1 MNRNLSETQ
10 ADSASVESAVFTGR
24 EAGGR
29 VAEVAAG
36 DARVRADAA
45 GVAAGAADAG
55 VDESDELV
63 DDDCDR
69 CGGRPPAGS
78 AAFGRGKGAVVVDD
92 PETACVAAAAGAV
105 CASSA
110 ADGEPDGVEA
120 SGVAVEADVA
130 EAATEPDGTIDL
142 PGAADSSEDVQEEPA
157 SPDLLH
163 FDMASVAAYGRK
175 PAEAT
180 RPEPRIV
187 VLPDFCLNPRGGSC
201 SRCVRACPVH
211 AVSLEGEGGLPVV
224 DEKAC
229 TMCGICLGICDAFS
243 SNSVTMTDLAS
254 RIRRTAQRGEGV
266 FVTCPVN
273 VEAAGEG
280 FEPAPCVVEV
290 PCLAALSPEFW
301 TLVLAEGADLKLAC
315 DLSLCPECERAGS
328 VAELLYAHAIETAQ
342 AWTGKT
348 VDIVDE
354 IPAKTGYLRSFATG
368 EELDRRGAF
377 AHFAGNVADAAS
389 GDYRRRNSDVLQD
402 FYERRERMR
411 AMTRQMDVSSFELSG
426 FDATG
431 RTRRMLQPKRK
442 MLLDA
447 LEKEPSIAS
456 RVSVV
461 VSGTDCALCCNALD
475 CARVCPT
482 GARSPHARSGLLA
495 FDVRFC
501 IGCGLCAQVCRTGA
515 AFLEEGTA
523 EVFRVASEGAA
534 VVCPEKL
541 VEFEAARAA
550 EAEAGAAA
558 ARLRAGRISEA
569 T

>member
-1 MNRNLSETQ
+1 MNRNLNETQ
-10 ADSASVESAVFTGR
+10 ADSASAESAVFAGR
-24 EAGGR
+24 EAEGL
-29 VAEVAAG
+29 VSEVAAG
-36 DARVRADAA
+36 DARARADAA
-45 GVAAGAADAG
+45 AA
-55 VDESDELV
+55 DELV
-63 DDDCDR
+63 DDGCDR
-69 CGGRPPAGS
+69 CYGRLAGS
-78 AAFGRGKGAVVVDD
+78 AAFGRGEGAVVADD
-92 PETACVAAAAGAV
+92 SEAAYVAAAAGAARV
-105 CASSA
+105 SSVV
-110 ADGEPDGVEA
+110 DGEPDGVETGGAAAEA
-120 SGVAVEADVA
+120 SVVGADV
-130 EAATEPDGTIDL
+130 EPDGT
-142 PGAADSSEDVQEEPA
+142 AAPSDAVDSSEDAQEEPA
-157 SPDLLH
+157 APDLLH
-163 FDMASVAAYGRK
+163 FDMASVAAYKRRSEDA
-175 PAEAT
+175 P

-201 SRCVRACPVH
+201 SRCVRACP
-211 AVSLEGEGGLPVV
+211 AGAISLEREGGLPVV

-273 VEAAGEG
+273 IEAAGEG

-301 TLVLAEGADLKLAC
+301 TLVLAEGTDLKLAC
-315 DLSLCPECERAGS
+315 DLSLCSECKRAG
-328 VAELLYAHAIETAQ
+328 VLAEALYAHAIETAQ
-342 AWTGKT
+342 AWSGRS
-348 VDIVDE
+348 VGVVDE
-354 IPAKTGYLRSFATG
+354 IPAKTGYLQSFATG
-368 EELDRRGAF
+368 EDLDRRGAF

-411 AMTRQMDVSSFELSG
+411 AMTRQMDVSSFELNG
-426 FDATG
+426 FDETG

-447 LEKEPSIAS
+447 LEKDPSIAP
-456 RVSVV
+456 RVPVV

-515 AFLEEGTA
+515 AFLEESTA
-523 EVFRVASEGAA
+523 EVFRAASEGAA

-541 VEFEAARAA
+541 AEFEAARAA
-550 EAEAGAAA
+550 EAEAEAAA

>member
-1 MNRNLSETQ
+1 MNRDLNETQ
-10 ADSASVESAVFTGR
+10 ADSASAESAVFTGW
-24 EAGGR
+24 EAESR
-29 VAEVAAG
+29 VAEVAAAG
-36 DARVRADAA
+36 APLRSDAA
-45 GVAAGAADAG
+45 APRAAASDAGFAG
-55 VDESDELV
+55 VDEPDEGEV
-63 DDDCDR
+63 
-69 CGGRPPAGS
+69 
-78 AAFGRGKGAVVVDD
+78 F
-92 PETACVAAAAGAV
+92 AAGAPAEASV
-105 CASSA
+105 AEASAADAAADPDGADDLSSA
-110 ADGEPDGVEA
+110 AG
-120 SGVAVEADVA
+120 
-130 EAATEPDGTIDL
+130 
-142 PGAADSSEDVQEEPA
+142 SSEDAREESA
-157 SPDLLH
+157 APDLLH

-180 RPEPRIV
+180 RPNPRIV
-187 VLPDFCLNPRGGSC
+187 VLSDFCLNPRGGSC
-201 SRCVRACPVH
+201 SRCVRACPAH

-273 VEAAGEG
+273 IEAAGEG

-301 TLVLAEGADLKLAC
+301 TLVLAEGTDLKLAC
-315 DLSLCPECERAGS
+315 DLSLCSECRRAGAL
-328 VAELLYAHAIETAQ
+328 AEALYAHAIETAQ
-342 AWTGKT
+342 AWSGRS
-348 VDIVDE
+348 VGVVDE
-354 IPAKTGYLRSFATG
+354 IPVKTGYLQSFATG
-368 EELDRRGAF
+368 EELDRRGVF

-402 FYERRERMR
+402 FYERRDRMR
-411 AMTRQMDVSSFELSG
+411 AMTRQMDVSSFELNG

-447 LEKEPSIAS
+447 LEKDPSIAP
-456 RVSVV
+456 RIPVV

-475 CARVCPT
+475 CARACPT
-482 GARSPHARSGLLA
+482 GARSSHARSGLLA

-501 IGCGLCAQVCRTGA
+501 IGCGLCAQACQMGA
-515 AFLEEGTA
+515 AFLEENTA
-523 EVFRVASEGAA
+523 KVFRAASEGAT

-541 VEFEAARAA
+541 AEFEAARAA
-550 EAEAGAAA
+550 EAEGAAA